1 MYRAAPYLL
10 AATTAALL
18 VGGAVGLASADE
30 PASALARLPDDP
42 QLVWDIRVDEAQWA
56 VGDDEFVYIA
66 SPSTTGGDTLVTVWD
81 RDTGASR
88 SRFTAQTPEGDSPEF
103 SAVVNG
109 VLLDERCT
117 YGEVIS
123 CELVATDVTDS
134 RVLWKDDTA
143 EVQVGLVGNEV
154 ALGSESSF
162 QLIDPRTGAAEG
174 RIVGDSVSYDN
185 LRSVVTVENSGVV
198 EAFRLPDL
206 DNPVAAATL
215 PSDTSVYAL
224 VGDDLVVGDGRDLS
238 VSDGDELRLL
248 RRFDFDIAYL
258 EAGSDEIVLVST
270 VGVTA
275 DDGSDDET
283 VALADLH
290 SSQGRRLWSRSV
302 AYVGVVHGKTGSA
315 IFQFNV
321 ETVPFLDQWSGNAIV
336 ASAAGYWRFGADGL
350 LLVERERVRAF
361 DYMQQNIVWTLSSVS
376 ESSNVSLIDRGVVVL
391 DTDGRARLYQ

>member
-1 MYRAAPYLL
+1 MAL
-10 AATTAALL
+10 AL
-18 VGGAVGLASADE
+18 VDE
-30 PASALARLPDDP
+30 PATALPRLPDDP
-42 QLVWDIRVDEAQWA
+42 QLVWDIQVDGAQWA

-66 SPSTTGGDTLVTVWD
+66 SPSTTDGETLVTVWD
-81 RDTGASR
+81 RQTGSEID
-88 SRFTAQTPEGDSPEF
+88 RFSAQTPEGEDPFF
-103 SAVVNG
+103 SAIVDG
-109 VLLDERCT
+109 VLLDERCG
-117 YGEVIS
+117 GEQFT
-123 CELVATDVTDS
+123 CELVATDIADS
-134 RVLWKDDTA
+134 RTLWKDDTSN
-143 EVQVGLVGNEV
+143 VSVGLVGNEV